1 MALLCAQVGEF
12 DASARGTLVHQHR
25 STISQRSFVQSGQFS
40 LEFSKSKNTTI
51 QKFRVID
58 QIQSWGLSS

>member
-25 STISQRSFVQSGQFS
+25 STISQRSFVQSGKS
-40 LEFSKSKNTTI
+40 LMVNQGRQLSKE
-51 QKFRVID
+51 
-58 QIQSWGLSS
+58 